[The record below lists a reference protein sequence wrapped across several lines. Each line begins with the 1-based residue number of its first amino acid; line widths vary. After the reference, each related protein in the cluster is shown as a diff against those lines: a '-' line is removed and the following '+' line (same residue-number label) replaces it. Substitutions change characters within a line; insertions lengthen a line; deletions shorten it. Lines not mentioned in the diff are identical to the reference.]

1 MIFPKSEDVAGWYD
15 LLRRIVADL
24 RGVNLEAREGKKR
37 RYGTLMLAIQ
47 RIHEDYVGMFVD
59 FENDLP
65 MGADPAAVEAAR
77 SRFLDRRRVLA
88 KERVLTVLDARALRD
103 LASDPEE
110 QAYLEAVGDYVSAS
124 RDLAAAFPS
133 LSRAFWEDIATL
145 DDAVALRRLTTAAL
159 RTIEARHRAIIQSYA
174 ALDPGFAFDSRG
186 KTLES

>member
-24 RGVNLEAREGKKR
+24 RGVNLAAKQGKKR

-65 MGADPAAVEAAR
+65 ARPDLAAVEAAR
-77 SRFLDRRRVLA
+77 NRFLDRRRVLA